1 MLRVEMKN
9 LVVFILVLGLAAS
22 SGLAAEMVIDF
33 EPPTYSIGYLSGQE
47 YWTGGDNGCQVQNST
62 VLSGSQ
68 SSIGG
73 LSSSWGMIT
82 RPLSQDNLHFQDGYT
97 ISYLVRQNV
106 DGSNGMLR
114 LDHPTSSGYT
124 DYVFVQHDVRNTCNV
139 IRVNNQKVGTPGYFT
154 VGETHLI
161 TLVLD
166 FTNQSIDVID
176 KEIVGDSPGNI
187 VTANDIPFGSATT
200 PSQADIGCIRLQ
212 AFGPGSWYTGA
223 NQVIDD
229 ITFAV
234 PEPATIGL
242 LSLGLGF
249 LIRRRK

>member
-9 LVVFILVLGLAAS
+9 LVVFVVIIGLAAS

-33 EPPTYSIGYLSGQE
+33 ESPTYSLGGLSGQDH
-47 YWTGGDNGCQVQNST
+47 WVNGDSGCQVQNST

-68 SSIGG
+68 SAIGG
-73 LSSSWGMIT
+73 LNSSWGMID

-97 ISYLVRQNV
+97 ISYLVRENV
-106 DGSNGMLR
+106 DGSNGQVR
-114 LDHPTSSGYT
+114 LDSSVGEYIT
-124 DYVFVQHDVRNTCNV
+124 VIHDVRPDSDLHR
-139 IRVNNQKVGTPGYFT
+139 IQVNGLRIGDPGYFLA
-154 VGETHLI
+154 GETHLV

-166 FTNQSIDVID
+166 FTHQTVDVSV
-176 KEIVGDSPGNI
+176 KEIAGDNVGNVVSQD
-187 VTANDIPFGSATT
+187 AIPFDSTT
-200 PSQADIGCIRLQ
+200 TASQAANGWVKMQ
-212 AFGPGSWYTGA
+212 ALAGGSWYNPA